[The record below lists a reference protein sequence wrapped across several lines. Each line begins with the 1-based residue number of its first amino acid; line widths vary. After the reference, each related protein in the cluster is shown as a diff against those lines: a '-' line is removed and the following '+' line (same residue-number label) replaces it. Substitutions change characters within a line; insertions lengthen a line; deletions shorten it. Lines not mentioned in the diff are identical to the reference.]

1 MEPLYYGQEI
11 ADNYAE
17 IPTRYESSLWD
28 SDGGY
33 NASHVD
39 KLASL
44 KLALGNQKRDV
55 THTGATRSLCM
66 NGMARFL
73 GKRSV
78 VVSGI

>member
-1 MEPLYYGQEI
+1 M

-44 KLALGNQKRDV
+44 KLALGNQKALRG
-55 THTGATRSLCM
+55 THRRHAESM
-66 NGMARFL
+66 HEWD
-73 GKRSV
+73 GKIP
-78 VVSGI
+78 GKAQCCC